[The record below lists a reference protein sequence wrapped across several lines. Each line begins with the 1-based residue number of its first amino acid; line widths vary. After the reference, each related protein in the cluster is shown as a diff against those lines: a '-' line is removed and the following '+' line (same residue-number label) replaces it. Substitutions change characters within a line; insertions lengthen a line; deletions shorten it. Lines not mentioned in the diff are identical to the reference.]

1 MASNIIWVG
10 ATCGGWTIICLLIG
24 IAIGAGLTYRR
35 QTGADPTAGIVVPDA
50 KSRAKAA
57 EHDALAQA
65 IDGLDEGDRE
75 ATADDQGAAGAAFRY

>member
-1 MASNIIWVG
+1 MAKDIIWIG
-10 ATCGGWTIICLLIG
+10 AAFSCWTTVCLLIG